1 MLGAAV
7 IGMGYSLLQ
16 IISFGIFRI
25 LMKKDSDVCYL
36 IEFYGD
42 KVYIY
47 NHPIITLFCL
57 NHPLIILPL
66 INFI

>member
-1 MLGAAV
+1 MFGTAV
-7 IGMGYSLLQ
+7 IGMGYNLLQ
-16 IISFGIFRI
+16 MISFAIVRI
-25 LMKKDSDVCYL
+25 LMKKDSDVYRL